1 VSARPRYAALR
12 FIAGAVIAV
21 LFAATLVSYV
31 VQISQKGHPSPI
43 TDPID
48 LVAFY
53 CGGRVLAE
61 RRDPYT
67 IEPLRTCERAALR
80 ESGIAI
86 VPNLVVPAPLP
97 PYALALFSA
106 ASLVSFRAASTVFFC
121 ASLFAI
127 GLAIALTI
135 RLARGPPLVIAG
147 AYVTALVFGSL
158 LIGQIVPLVLA
169 ALCASALAL
178 RAGRIWLSVAC
189 ASLAMLEPH
198 VGVAALAGIFVT
210 ERRARLPVCASAVA
224 LAALSLAAG
233 GFDRNLEY
241 ALAVL
246 PAHARS
252 EVSNFYAQYSLT
264 ALLYAC
270 GAPAQAA
277 LRWGECS
284 YVAAVLCGVAVAR
297 KLARTYG
304 DAAFAVLAPVAFA
317 LIGGAFIHIQQ
328 MALALPLGFLFVRY
342 HREKTLAFVAIALLA
357 VPWES
362 LYEIFFYTHVVASG
376 NPAAALARVWNPAWL
391 ADRVWQVWIELIHTR
406 DGRTPFQLLL
416 FKLPT
421 WLGLAALALVA
432 LQRSPPAALRSTMRR

>member
-1 VSARPRYAALR
+1 VRLAVLR
-12 FIAGAVIAV
+12 SVAGGVVAV
-21 LFAATLVSYV
+21 LFAASLVSYV
-31 VQISQKGHPSPI
+31 VQISEKGQGSPI

-106 ASLVSFRAASTVFFC
+106 ASLVPFRTASTVFFC

-127 GLAIALTI
+127 GVTIGLTI

-147 AYVTALVFGSL
+147 AFVVALVFGSL
-158 LIGQIVPLVLA
+158 LIGQIVPIVLA

-178 RAGRIWLSVAC
+178 RAGRVWLSVAC

-198 VGVAALAGIFVT
+198 IGAAALAGIFVT

-224 LAALSLAAG
+224 LAALSFAAG
-233 GFDRNLEY
+233 GLDRNLEY

-270 GAPAQAA
+270 GVPAQAA

-284 YVAAVLCGVAVAR
+284 YVAAFVCGVAVAR

-328 MALALPLGFLFVRY
+328 MAIALPLAFLFVRY
-342 HREKTLAFVAIALLA
+342 GREKVLAFAAVALLA

-362 LYEIFFYTHVVASG
+362 LYEIFFYTHVVPPG
-376 NPAAALARVWNPAWL
+376 NPAAALAHVADPGLL
-391 ADRVWQVWIELIHTR
+391 ADRVWQVWIELIRTR
-406 DGRTPFQLLL
+406 DARTPQELLL

-432 LQRSPPAALRSTMRR
+432 YWGSPPAAVRSTIRR

>member
-1 VSARPRYAALR
+1 MTARVRRAVLR
-12 FIAGAVIAV
+12 SVAGAVVAV
-21 LFAATLVSYV
+21 LFAASLVSYV
-31 VQISQKGHPSPI
+31 AQISQRGHASPI

-67 IEPLRTCERAALR
+67 VEPLRTCERAALR
-80 ESGIAI
+80 ESGITI

-106 ASLVSFRAASTVFFC
+106 ASLGSFRVASTAFFC

-127 GLAIALTI
+127 GIAIGLTI

-147 AYVTALVFGSL
+147 AFVVALVFGSL
-158 LIGQIVPLVLA
+158 LIGQIVPIVLA

-178 RAGRIWLSVAC
+178 RSGRKWLSVAC

-198 VGVAALAGIFVT
+198 VGAAALAGIFVT
-210 ERRARLPVCASAVA
+210 ERRARIPVCASVVF

-233 GFDRNLEY
+233 GLDRNIEY

-252 EVSNFYAQYSLT
+252 EITNFYAQYSLT

-270 GAPAQAA
+270 GVRAQAA
-277 LRWGECS
+277 LRWGEAS
-284 YVAAVLCGVAVAR
+284 YVVAFVGGIAVAR
-297 KLARTYG
+297 KLARTYD
-304 DAAFAVLAPVAFA
+304 DAAFAVLVPVAFA
-317 LIGGAFIHIQQ
+317 LIGGVFIHIQQ
-328 MALALPLGFLFVRY
+328 MAIALPLAFLFVRY
-342 HREKTLAFVAIALLA
+342 GREKALAFVAVALLA

-376 NPAAALARVWNPAWL
+376 NPAAALARFANPGLL
-391 ADRVWQVWIELIHTR
+391 ADRVWQVWIELIPTR
-406 DGRTPFQLLL
+406 DGRTPLELFL

-432 LQRSPPAALRSTMRR
+432 FQPSSRRALRSTMRR